1 SWYSIIWFNLK
12 ECVVICLSDA
22 SDSYI
27 YANYSCDF
35 ASNKK
40 GTIITP
46 FLFKNRILVNF
57 TKMFY

>member
-1 SWYSIIWFNLK
+1 
-12 ECVVICLSDA
+12 VVICLSDA